1 MKLLHLTFVAVLA
14 ALSLVVT
21 ACGSEGGVPE
31 GVIAVVDGSE
41 ITREEL
47 DELVAH
53 GKRTYEASQQEFP
66 RVGTPEYQNVQKQY
80 VAYLVQREQFEHEAD
95 ELGIEVT
102 EKDVDAEV
110 KKFVDSNFSG
120 KKADFDKAL
129 KEQGFTIDS
138 FRETLRSS
146 VLAQKLYD
154 EVTKAVKIPESELL
168 AYYQENSAQYTTPE
182 SRDVRHILVA
192 EKGANDQ
199 VDFAKSKT
207 EADRIYAELQNG
219 ADFAALAK
227 ELSTDTVSAKEGG
240 KLTIT
245 RGQTVPEFDKT
256 SFDAKEGVVSQPV
269 KTTYG
274 YHIIEAL
281 SPVREAKSTPFKKVK
296 ASIQATLLQE
306 KKSTFMEEWAEDL
319 RGEYDDK
326 TRYAIGFEPPELP
339 EETTD
344 TTETET
350 TLGTE

>member
-1 MKLLHLTFVAVLA
+1 MKLLHLTFVAALA

-21 ACGSEGGVPE
+21 ACGSEAGVPE

-53 GKRTYEASQQEFP
+53 GKRTYEAQQQEFP

-80 VAYLVQREQFEHEAD
+80 VAYLVQREQFQHEAD

-129 KEQGFTIDS
+129 KAQGFTIDS

-154 EVTKAVKIPESELL
+154 EVTKGVKVPEAELL

-219 ADFAALAK
+219 GDFAALAK
-227 ELSTDTVSAKEGG
+227 ELSVDTVSAKEGG

-256 SFDAKEGVVSQPV
+256 SFDAKEGVVSKPV

-281 SPVREAKSTPFKKVK
+281 SPVREAKSTPFKEVR
-296 ASIQATLLQE
+296 ASIQTTLLQE
-306 KKSTFMEEWAEDL
+306 KKSTFMEEWAKDL
-319 RGEYDDK
+319 RDEYDDK

-339 EETTD
+339 AETTD